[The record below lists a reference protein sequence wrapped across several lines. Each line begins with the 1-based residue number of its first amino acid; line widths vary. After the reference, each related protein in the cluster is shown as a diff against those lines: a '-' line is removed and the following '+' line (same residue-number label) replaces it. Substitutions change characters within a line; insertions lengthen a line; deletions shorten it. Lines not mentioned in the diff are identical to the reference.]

1 MDQVRLSKLLSLVLR
16 HKPEEIGIIV
26 DNQGWTNVNELLK
39 KVKGLTREE
48 LNKVVEENNKQRFSF
63 SKDGTKIR
71 ANQGHSLQVDLELD
85 PIIPPDILYHGTAEK
100 YISAIKK
107 VGLQKRNRLYVHLSD
122 NIETAKSVGA
132 RHGKP
137 LVISISSLRMYNDE
151 LVFYRSENGVW
162 LTDNVDP
169 KYFMKI
175 AWC

>member
-85 PIIPPDILYHGTAEK
+85 PVIPPDILYHGTAEK

-122 NIETAKSVGA
+122 NIETAKSVGS

-137 LVISISSLRMYNDE
+137 LVISIRSLRMYNDE
-151 LVFYRSENGVW
+151 IVFYRSENGVW
-162 LTDNVDP
+162 LTDHVDP
-169 KYFMKI
+169 KYFIKI